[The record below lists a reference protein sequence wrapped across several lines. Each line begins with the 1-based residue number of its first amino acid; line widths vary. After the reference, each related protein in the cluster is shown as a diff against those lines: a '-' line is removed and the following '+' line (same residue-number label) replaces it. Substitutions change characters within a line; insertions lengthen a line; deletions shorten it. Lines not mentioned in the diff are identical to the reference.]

1 MNSFVFKFLC
11 ATLAA
16 CSAFAAPEPLSRE
29 EIAKKLWR
37 PLHDLH
43 GSTKDF
49 VHAAEQMEREYG
61 VSRSEIADVL
71 LEMALDET
79 TEKYPRKRSIGGFCE
94 ITPENEWNRLS
105 PLYVVPD
112 KHVRTLAQSAVL
124 SRLKDLDR
132 KFDYALERISA
143 LSSSSPREQED
154 VTVFSGHFSSILHY
168 GQPTEQDRE
177 KILSFFVRQAQS
189 AEFPRWA
196 AATDDV
202 LMRSDPSWST
212 NEARRA
218 MMEKWKDD
226 PNLADS
232 RRALWIAALADFDRT
247 NAAGHARETTGS
259 SDGSPAEAA
268 TVGEPPQ
275 AQTKPIPAPAEEKP
289 VAADGA
295 PAEAP
300 QEPNGSFSSWIAGAA
315 ALALAAAVV
324 CLVVWRSRRR

>member
-1 MNSFVFKFLC
+1 MTNFFFKFLC
-11 ATLAA
+11 AMLAA
-16 CSAFAAPEPLSRE
+16 CSAFAEPEPLSRE
-29 EIAKKLWR
+29 EIARKLWR

-71 LEMALDET
+71 LEMALDEN

-105 PLYVVPD
+105 PLYTVSD

-143 LSSSSPREQED
+143 LSSSSPSEQDD

-168 GQPTEQDRE
+168 GQPTKQDRE

-189 AEFPRWA
+189 AEFSRWA
-196 AATDDV
+196 AATDDL
-202 LMRSDPSWST
+202 LMRSDPSWPT

-226 PNLADS
+226 PNLADMI
-232 RRALWIAALADFDRT
+232 RTRWIAALADFDRT
-247 NAAGHARETTGS
+247 NAADHAGETTGS
-259 SDGSPAEAA
+259 SGG
-268 TVGEPPQ
+268 T
-275 AQTKPIPAPAEEKP
+275 PAEETAGEESSPALPEPVLVPTETKP
-289 VAADGA
+289 AAADE
-295 PAEAP
+295 PQAEVL
-300 QEPNGSFSSWIAGAA
+300 QERNGSFSAWIAGAA
-315 ALALAAAVV
+315 ALALAAALA
-324 CLVVWRSRRR
+324 CLVLRRNRRR